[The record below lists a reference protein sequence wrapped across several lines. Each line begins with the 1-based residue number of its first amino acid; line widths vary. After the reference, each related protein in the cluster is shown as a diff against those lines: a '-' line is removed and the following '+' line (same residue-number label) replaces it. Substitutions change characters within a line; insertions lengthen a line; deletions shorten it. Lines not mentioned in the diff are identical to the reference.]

1 MYSRLIALTAFGGL
15 SIILSS
21 CGGNSAVGNQRP
33 VVTGLAAPV
42 ANPVT
47 PTGTYTQIER
57 LSRPAVKELFEN
69 FQDHKTTNAVE
80 PYSGNPTDPLY
91 AEIKS
96 FTDTVRPPGTGVGAP
111 QYGTTIQSILY
122 PDEMSA
128 NLASTSA
135 TAGYLGVETGLNSFG
150 GRDPGDDVI
159 GTSLGVV
166 FGNTLS
172 SGLHLL
178 ADDGEENNCLSAEH
192 VTQDPSQQ
200 KTGTFP
206 YLAGPH

>member
-1 MYSRLIALTAFGGL
+1 MNTRLFALTAVGGL
-15 SIILSS
+15 SFILTS
-21 CGGNSAVGNQRP
+21 CGGNSAVGNQHIAS
-33 VVTGLAAPV
+33 GLAAPV

-47 PTGTYTQIER
+47 PTGAYVQIER

-69 FQDHKTTNAVE
+69 FQDHKTTNGVE

-96 FTDTVRPPGTGVGAP
+96 FTDTVRPPGTAPGAP

-172 SGLHLL
+172 TAVPIL
-178 ADDGEENNCLSAEH
+178 ADDGKENNCLSAEH

>member
-1 MYSRLIALTAFGGL
+1 MHTRLFALVAVGGL
-15 SIILSS
+15 SIVLSS
-21 CGGNSAVGNQRP
+21 CGGNSAVGNQRI
-33 VVTGLAAPV
+33 TSGLAAPV

-47 PTGTYTQIER
+47 PTGAYIQIER

-69 FQDHKTTNAVE
+69 FQDHKTTNGVE
-80 PYSGNPTDPLY
+80 PYSGNGTDPLY

-96 FTDTVRPPGTGVGAP
+96 FTDTVRPPANGGP
-111 QYGTTIQSILY
+111 DYGTTIQSILY

-128 NLASTSA
+128 NLGSTSA
-135 TAGYLGVETGLNSFG
+135 TGGYLGLETGLNSFG
-150 GRDPGDDVI
+150 GRDPGDDVV

-172 SGLHLL
+172 ALHVV
-178 ADDGEENNCLSAEH
+178 ADDGEENTCLSAEH

-200 KTGTFP
+200 KTTTFP
-206 YLAGPH
+206 YLASPH

>member
-1 MYSRLIALTAFGGL
+1 MNTRLIVLTALGAL
-15 SIILSS
+15 SIGLTS
-21 CGGNSAVGNQRP
+21 CNGSK
-33 VVTGLAAPV
+33 AAAFPGANPPSPYATPV

-47 PTGTYTQIER
+47 PTGTYVQIER

-69 FQDHKTTNAVE
+69 FSDHATTNGLE
-80 PYSGNPTDPLY
+80 PYNSGSDPLY
-91 AEIKS
+91 TQIKS
-96 FTDTVRPPGTGVGAP
+96 FTDTVRPPGTAPGAP
-111 QYGTTIQSILY
+111 QYGTTIRSILY

-172 SGLHLL
+172 AGLGLL

-192 VTQDPSQQ
+192 VTQDASQHRG
-200 KTGTFP
+200 TTFP
-206 YLAGPH
+206 YLASPH

>member
-1 MYSRLIALTAFGGL
+1 MYFRSIALTAVSGL

-21 CGGNSAVGNQRP
+21 CGGNSGVGNQH
-33 VVTGLAAPV
+33 TNNGLAAPV

-47 PTGTYTQIER
+47 PTAVYVQMER

-69 FQDHKTTNAVE
+69 FQDHKTTNGVE
-80 PYSGNPTDPLY
+80 PYSGNGTDPLY
-91 AEIKS
+91 GEIKS
-96 FTDTVRPPGTGVGAP
+96 FTDTVRPPANGGP
-111 QYGTTIQSILY
+111 DYGTTIQSILY

-128 NLASTSA
+128 NLASSSA
-135 TAGYLGVETGLNSFG
+135 TGGYLGLETGLNTFG

-159 GTSLGVV
+159 DTSLGVV

-172 SGLHLL
+172 ALHVV